1 MAKVNAYRE
10 SQGLRRWED
19 PFVYYETDYPELG
32 EYMTER
38 GLRVAKKCCL
48 EHSASHEHSQIGSGV
63 YYYPWQVT
71 DIWKDEMVEK
81 LFNNWYGS
89 PAHNRNMLYDGGGEE
104 DWIGVAVMHV
114 VEHFDGEDWHYCA
127 IMTVSFVSKDNLP
140 EGLTKHN

>member
-1 MAKVNAYRE
+1 MEKVNAYRE

-38 GLRVAKKCCL
+38 GPRVAKKCCL

-71 DIWKDEMVEK
+71 DIRKDEMVER
-81 LFNNWYGS
+81 LFTNWYGS

-127 IMTVSFVSKDNLP
+127 IMTVTFVSRDNLP
-140 EGLTKHN
+140 EGLK